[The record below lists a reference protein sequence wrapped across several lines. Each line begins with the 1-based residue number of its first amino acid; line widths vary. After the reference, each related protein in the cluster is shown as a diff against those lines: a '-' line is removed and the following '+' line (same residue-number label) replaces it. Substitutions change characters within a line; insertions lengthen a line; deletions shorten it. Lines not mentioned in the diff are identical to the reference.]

1 LKNMEP
7 RYQRIDRNAIPVV
20 ATLEATVRV
29 IAGNYGDQVG
39 AAEVLMP
46 TLLWHV
52 TVAAQ
57 QTFTTKVPTTDEVAA
72 YVFDGIGAFSPNAQR
87 VGIGQLVVYENTG
100 DAISFSNTGDAPLEV
115 MLLGGA
121 PAEGPLVFHGP
132 FVMNSVEQVRAAEK
146 AYHSGR
152 MGALEELRN

>member
-1 LKNMEP
+1 MEP
-7 RYQRIDRNAIPVV
+7 RYQRIDRDAIPVV
-20 ATLEATVRV
+20 ATPEATVRV
-29 IAGNYGDQVG
+29 IAGEFGNAKG

-57 QTFTTKVPTTDEVAA
+57 QTFTTNVPTTDEIAA
-72 YVFDGIGAFSPNAQR
+72 YVFDGIGAFSPDAGS
-87 VGIGQLVVYENTG
+87 VGIGQLVVFENTG
-100 DAISFSNTGDAPLEV
+100 DAISFSNTGDTPLEV

-152 MGALEELRN
+152 MGELLALQK